1 MDPDGRAPE
10 QKHETAR
17 AEGQCPEWNEM
28 LEFTLKAAKGK
39 YFTRGELEENRMMIY
54 ITVFDRVTVEEPV
67 SKNRVMKYVE
77 NKYLGQIKIPLATI
91 LGGSKFEGNVKIDR
105 PLVLQN
111 YRVVKEDLSF
121 MDRKG
126 FEESQQACEEQVP
139 TYLNLTI
146 TLDPFINI
154 PLENDREFYG
164 GQEKGPFLELGTAWE
179 KQFYERFKPNNRQ
192 VKAFLENIDGK
203 STFIPRFLSPIK
215 PPVHVCDVK
224 EKKAIERCAR
234 FVSLIPFISDQELFK
249 DMPDLTCNS

>member
-1 MDPDGRAPE
+1 VDAVGEAKLLVNVLRATDVPVRQAYYKDFIEYIQNGQGANSQEAFKQLYFLKQVEPYVEVRLVDPDGKAPE

-77 NKYLGQIKIPLATI
+77 NKYLGQIQIPLATI

-126 FEESQQACEEQVP
+126 FEDSQQACEEQVP

-179 KQFYERFKPNNRQ
+179 KQFYERFKPNNR
-192 VKAFLENIDGK
+192 
-203 STFIPRFLSPIK
+203 
-215 PPVHVCDVK
+215 
-224 EKKAIERCAR
+224 
-234 FVSLIPFISDQELFK
+234 
-249 DMPDLTCNS
+249 